1 MAIIRATC
9 GDCGDVEMTTAD
21 VWVKVRD
28 DESGTYSFR
37 CPVCHAV
44 VTKPAEAH
52 IVELLV
58 SSGVRWSNWTQPA
71 ELEEHP
77 GGLPISYD
85 DLIDFHD
92 LLASPDWFQRLAA
105 RTERG

>member
-1 MAIIRATC
+1 
-9 GDCGDVEMTTAD
+9 MTTAD

-37 CPVCHAV
+37 CPLCQSV
-44 VTKPAEAH
+44 VTKHAEPH

-58 SSGVRWSNWTQPA
+58 SSGVRWSSWRPPA
-71 ELEEHP
+71 ELEERR
-77 GGLPISYD
+77 GGPPISYD

-92 LLASPDWFQRLAA
+92 LLSSADWFQRLTALND
-105 RTERG
+105 RR